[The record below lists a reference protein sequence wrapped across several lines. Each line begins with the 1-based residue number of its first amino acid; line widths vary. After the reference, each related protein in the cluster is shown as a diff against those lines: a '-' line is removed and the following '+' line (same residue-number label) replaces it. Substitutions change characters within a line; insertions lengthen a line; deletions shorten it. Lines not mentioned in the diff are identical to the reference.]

1 MNSQSPLSGRTIL
14 LLAVAAALA
23 PAATAAPLADP
34 GFGWTEML
42 GVVNGPTYD
51 PFNAPVPRRRPGY
64 PAPPPP
70 VFPVINPDAVGPAPV
85 DQVGEFLPVPDRWR
99 IMESLGFKTPWYD
112 PYNQNEL
119 KGDKPW
125 RVVDGKKRFLTIA
138 AISDTLIEPRSIP
151 TPVGPQSGTDP
162 GSNDVLGDIDQL
174 IMAQTVIASIDYYQG
189 NTTFKPPDWEWKAT
203 LAFNYNRVNTD
214 EVRALQIDPS
224 KGTDRDDGFI
234 GVQELFYLKD
244 YNVASV
250 RYDFDEFR
258 IGIQP
263 FSSDFRGFLFQDNQ
277 LGIRFFGNRD
287 NNKWQYNVAWFR
299 RLEKDTNSGLNDIT
313 EPLRDDDIL
322 LANVYRQD
330 WPVIGFVSQA
340 IVAYNR
346 NRDTDT
352 FFDSNDFLTRPA
364 ALGREAPREYDV
376 TYLGYNGDGHFGRV
390 NLTASAYLALGDQ
403 SNGVFTPEETDI
415 RAGFLAAEASMD
427 FDWIRARLSAAY
439 ATGDDD
445 PFDDVSQGYDAIFE
459 NPIFA
464 GADTNYW
471 IRQNIPLIGG
481 GGVALS
487 TRNGLLANLRSSK
500 EQGQSNFD
508 NPGLRLIG
516 LGADFDFTPQS
527 RLSTNLNYLW
537 FDDVAVLETL
547 RAAAPIDNDIGTD
560 FSLAYIWRPY
570 QTQNIVFRFSGAA
583 LFPGEGL
590 ENLYGTDE
598 TFYYSVLA
606 NLILTY

>member
-1 MNSQSPLSGRTIL
+1 
-14 LLAVAAALA
+14 
-23 PAATAAPLADP
+23 
-34 GFGWTEML
+34 
-42 GVVNGPTYD
+42 
-51 PFNAPVPRRRPGY
+51 
-64 PAPPPP
+64 
-70 VFPVINPDAVGPAPV
+70 
-85 DQVGEFLPVPDRWR
+85 
-99 IMESLGFKTPWYD
+99 
-112 PYNQNEL
+112 
-119 KGDKPW
+119 
-125 RVVDGKKRFLTIA
+125 
-138 AISDTLIEPRSIP
+138 
-151 TPVGPQSGTDP
+151 
-162 GSNDVLGDIDQL
+162 
-174 IMAQTVIASIDYYQG
+174 
-189 NTTFKPPDWEWKAT
+189 
-203 LAFNYNRVNTD
+203 
-214 EVRALQIDPS
+214 
-224 KGTDRDDGFI
+224 
-234 GVQELFYLKD
+234 
-244 YNVASV
+244 
-250 RYDFDEFR
+250 
-258 IGIQP
+258 
-263 FSSDFRGFLFQDNQ
+263 
-277 LGIRFFGNRD
+277 
-287 NNKWQYNVAWFR
+287 
-299 RLEKDTNSGLNDIT
+299 
-313 EPLRDDDIL
+313 
-322 LANVYRQD
+322 
-330 WPVIGFVSQA
+330 
-340 IVAYNR
+340 
-346 NRDTDT
+346 
-352 FFDSNDFLTRPA
+352 
-364 ALGREAPREYDV
+364 
-376 TYLGYNGDGHFGRV
+376 
-390 NLTASAYLALGDQ
+390 
-403 SNGVFTPEETDI
+403 
-415 RAGFLAAEASMD
+415 MD